1 MLALSFQPLVAR
13 AAPRRAGAERAR
25 LRLHR
30 AGDAGRVEA
39 EAFVRK
45 IYRQRY
51 GAEVRE
57 FAPRL
62 LVLHDDD
69 GSPIAAAGYRS
80 AGAGP
85 LFLERYL
92 DAPVERLLNGESAP
106 PPSRHRVVEVGHL
119 AGSVA
124 GAGRRLM
131 ALLGAHLAAEG
142 YEWVVGTLTEELR
155 HLFERAGVEARVLGR
170 ADPARL
176 GAAAAGWGSYYEHRP
191 LVLAG
196 RLEPALHRLAR
207 RAGVA
212 A

>member
-1 MLALSFQPLVAR
+1 MLALSSQPQ
-13 AAPRRAGAERAR
+13 AAHPGLRRTGTERAR
-25 LRLHR
+25 LRLVGAGEGGR
-30 AGDAGRVEA
+30 AAA

-45 IYRQRY
+45 VFRQRY

-57 FAPRL
+57 FAPCL

-69 GSPIAAAGYRS
+69 GSPIAAAGYRP
-80 AGAGP
+80 AQDGP

-106 PPSRHRVVEVGHL
+106 PPSRHAVVEVGHL

-131 ALLGAHLAAEG
+131 AMLGAHLAAEG

-170 ADPARL
+170 ADPDRL
-176 GAAAAGWGSYYEHRP
+176 GGAAASWGRYYEHRP

-196 RLEPALHRLAR
+196 RLEPGLHRLAR

-212 A
+212 